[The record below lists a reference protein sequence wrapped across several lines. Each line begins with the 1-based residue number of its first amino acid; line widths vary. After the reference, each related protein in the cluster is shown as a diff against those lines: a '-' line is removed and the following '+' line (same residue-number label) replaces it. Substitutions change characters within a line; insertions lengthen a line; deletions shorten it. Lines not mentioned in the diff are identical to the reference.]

1 MCEHHVHRGFE
12 AIKEEK
18 KYRLIDFFNKHW
30 DKYMESPTEYVKP
43 EQLKAVNAMRVC
55 RTAVLGI
62 DEYACPDC
70 GEITRVYHS
79 CKNRF
84 CPTCSWQDT
93 VRWAEKVKRNML
105 WIKHRHVVCTLPHSL
120 HPIIKKNQKKLL
132 SALMRASAHTF
143 QEWFERKYRLQI
155 GIILVM
161 HSSGEQKEYHPHTHM
176 IVSWGGIHKETGKL
190 VEIKDEYVNYK
201 FLQKKFRCKF
211 EDELIKMNDTGQLKH
226 DFNDRPEFM
235 RFIKSVNQND
245 WILHLEPAMQTP
257 EEVIRYIGRYSKRA
271 CLSDHKITS
280 IEGESITF
288 RHKDYRDRDERN
300 KAKEKELKLHYR
312 DFFPR
317 LLQHVPE
324 AYFRIVRY
332 YGLYANKCHIPEE
345 YKKPRTEG
353 SDQKWAEMQESR
365 TGENQLYCNYC
376 HKRKVYVHTLID
388 PRSKEERQNGMLTIN
403 TFLKIKRKQAA

>member
-1 MCEHHVHRGFE
+1 MCEYHVHRGYETINE
-12 AIKEEK
+12 AK
-18 KYRLIDFFNKHW
+18 KYRLVDFFERHW

-143 QEWFERKYRLQI
+143 QEWFECKYRLQI

-161 HSSGEQKEYHPHTHM
+161 HSGGEQKEYHPHTHM

-211 EDELIKMNDTGQLKH
+211 EDELIKMNDAGELKH
-226 DFNDRPEFM
+226 DFNDRHDFM

-245 WILHLEPAMQTP
+245 WILHLEPAIQTP

-300 KAKEKELKLHYR
+300 KAKEKELTLHYR
-312 DFFPR
+312 DFFPM

-324 AYFRIVRY
+324 PYFRIVRY
-332 YGLYANKCHIPEE
+332 YGLYSNKGFIPEE
-345 YKKPRTEG
+345 YKKPGTENQKQSW
-353 SDQKWAEMQESR
+353 SDIQELK
-365 TGENQLYCNYC
+365 TGENPMYCSHC
-376 HKRKVYVHTLID
+376 HKRKIYIHTLLD
-388 PRSKEERQNGMLTIN
+388 TRSKEERQIGIQTIN
-403 TFLKIKRKQAA
+403 TFLKIKRKRAA

>member
-1 MCEHHVHRGFE
+1 MCKCRPSQSWEG
-12 AIKEEK
+12 EK
-18 KYRLIDFFNKHW
+18 RYRLADFFNKHW
-30 DKYMESPTEYVKP
+30 DKYMESPVEYVKP

-93 VRWAEKVKRNML
+93 VRWAKKMKRHML

-132 SALMRASAHTF
+132 SALMRASAGTF
-143 QEWFERKYRLQI
+143 QDWFEHKWGLRI

-161 HSSGEQKEYHPHTHM
+161 HSFGEQKEYHPHTHM
-176 IVSWGGIHKETGKL
+176 IVSWGGIHKKTAKL
-190 VEIKDEYVNYK
+190 VEIKDEFVNYK

-211 EDELIKMNDTGQLKH
+211 EDEIVNMYDSGELEHTYS
-226 DFNDRPEFM
+226 DRQEFM
-235 RFIKSVNQND
+235 RYLKSVNQND

-271 CLSDHKITS
+271 CLSDHKITA
-280 IEGESITF
+280 IDDEYITF
-288 RHKDYRDRDERN
+288 RYKDYRDRDVRN
-300 KAKEKELKLHYR
+300 KAKEKELTLHYH

-332 YGLYANKCHIPEE
+332 YGLYSNKFHIPEE
-345 YKKPRTEG
+345 YIQPITENYEQTW
-353 SDQKWAEMQESR
+353 SELQEIK
-365 TGENQLYCNYC
+365 TGENPMYCNHC
-376 HKRKVYVHTLID
+376 HKIKIYIHTIMDL
-388 PRSKEERQNGMLTIN
+388 RSKQERKTGMPTEN
-403 TFLKIKRKQAA
+403 TFIKIKRKRAA